1 MNEKPAPRLLL
12 ILPIVLMVTLGV
24 FYAYGLTFDP
34 NKSQSR
40 LIGKA
45 LPIVTLPALS
55 DTQKEISSLHFKTP
69 AIINIWASWCSACR
83 AEHELLMEIA
93 AQHRFFVY
101 GVDYQDDIENART
114 YLKAQGNPFNDIMF
128 DGAMNAAQPFDVL
141 SVPQTYL
148 IDQHGIVRARYV
160 GKLTK
165 EVWQMLQ
172 ATLNQP
178 EN

>member
-40 LIGKA
+40 LMGKP

-83 AEHELLMEIA
+83 AEQELLMEIA

-101 GVDYQDDIENART
+101 GVDYQDDIENARA
-114 YLKAQGNPFNDIMF
+114 YLKAQGNPFNEIMF
-128 DGAMNAAQPFDVL
+128 DGAMSAAQPFDVL

>member
-1 MNEKPAPRLLL
+1 MNNQPAPRLLL

-45 LPIVTLPALS
+45 FPIVTLSALS
-55 DTQKEISSLHFKTP
+55 DTQKDVSSLYFKTP

-93 AQHRFFVY
+93 AQHHFFVY
-101 GVDYQDDIENART
+101 GVDYQDDLGNARA
-114 YLKAQGNPFNDIMF
+114 YLKAQGNPFDDIMF
-128 DGAMNAAQPFDVL
+128 DGAMASAQPFDVL
-141 SVPQTYL
+141 SLPQTYL
-148 IDQHGIVRARYV
+148 IDQNGIVRARHV

-165 EVWQMLQ
+165 EVWEMLK
-172 ATLNQP
+172 ATLNQR

>member
-1 MNEKPAPRLLL
+1 MSEKPAPRLLL

-34 NKSQSR
+34 NKSPSR

-45 LPIVTLPALS
+45 LPNVTLPALH
-55 DTQKEISSLHFKTP
+55 DTQKEISSLHFKKP
-69 AIINIWASWCSACR
+69 AIITIWASWCSACR
-83 AEHELLMEIA
+83 AEHELLMDIA

-101 GVDYQDDIENART
+101 GVDYQDDLENARA
-114 YLKAQGNPFNDIMF
+114 YLKAQGDPFDGVMF
-128 DGAMNAAQPFDVL
+128 DGAMSSAQPFDVL
-141 SVPQTYL
+141 SLPQTYL
-148 IDQHGIVRARYV
+148 IDQNGIVRARYV
-160 GKLTK
+160 GTLTK

-172 ATLNQP
+172 ATLNSP

>member
-1 MNEKPAPRLLL
+1 MNNQPAPRLLL

-45 LPIVTLPALS
+45 FPIVTLPALS
-55 DTQKEISSLHFKTP
+55 DTQKDVSSLYFKTP

-93 AQHRFFVY
+93 AQHHFFVY
-101 GVDYQDDIENART
+101 GVDYQDDLGNARA
-114 YLKAQGNPFNDIMF
+114 YLKAQGNPFDDIMF
-128 DGAMNAAQPFDVL
+128 DGAMASAQPFDVL
-141 SVPQTYL
+141 SLPQTYL
-148 IDQHGIVRARYV
+148 IDQNGIVRARHV

-165 EVWQMLQ
+165 EVWEMLK
-172 ATLNQP
+172 ATLNQR